1 MPSYLYD
8 CLPKA
13 EIRNVVLLFFK
24 EAVNESSINGY
35 KNHLKID
42 ETNFFKAF
50 SVLFYATI
58 TSKF

>member
-13 EIRNVVLLFFK
+13 EIRNVALLFFK
-24 EAVNESSINGY
+24 ETVNESSINGY

-42 ETNFFKAF
+42 ETNF
-50 SVLFYATI
+50 L
-58 TSKF
+58 